1 MKFIKYSGDK
11 DALWKM
17 INSDESFKT
26 VSRDTAN
33 LINVV
38 TKSGFKMNENEEVV
52 DMCKAIMDIKEEGRE
67 EGREEER
74 ISSIRNL
81 MESLSLTAKQAMDI
95 LKFTPAEQQRYL
107 KML

>member
-1 MKFIKYSGDK
+1 
-11 DALWKM
+11 
-17 INSDESFKT
+17 
-26 VSRDTAN
+26 
-33 LINVV
+33 
-38 TKSGFKMNENEEVV
+38 
-52 DMCKAIMDIKEEGRE
+52 MCKAIMDIRE

-81 MESLSLTAKQAMDI
+81 MESLALTAKQAMDI

>member
-1 MKFIKYSGDK
+1 MV
-11 DALWKM
+11 
-17 INSDESFKT
+17 NNDESFKT
-26 VSRDTAN
+26 VSWDTAN
-33 LINVV
+33 LINMV
-38 TKSGFKMNENEEVV
+38 TKSGFKMNENEEVA
-52 DMCKAIMDIKEEGRE
+52 DMCKAIMDIRE

-81 MESLSLTAKQAMDI
+81 MESLALTAKQAMDI